1 MGIFKNNKN
10 STNMELDTKKYMIIP
25 VYDTVVLPGVDMQM
39 KIYDLTETE
48 KSRIKI
54 DGNKAILLPL
64 KEDTKPGEV
73 YPSSFYGI
81 GVLADVRSISKNKM
95 GTILHATTMDKVQ
108 VSDITSSG
116 DLLEGFC
123 SILPEQTDITAQ
135 GEKELLESMKSLCSD
150 IAEKIEG
157 GDMAMRYIRAI
168 DDINAFAVVLCQF
181 MDMTLD
187 EKYAL
192 LETDSLKERGLMTQ
206 EVIKKF
212 KGTIDLRQDLNKRY
226 EDTEGVAYKKA
237 AIQKQL
243 QLLQQEL
250 DDMDPETASE
260 ENEFKRKVEESGM
273 PDEARKEVDRVLKRY
288 LACQPNDPEKSG
300 LENYL
305 EFVTSLKWQPD
316 ETGPVDLKKAR
327 KVLDRDHYGLA
338 KVKDRIIQQLAV
350 MTLKDDQSG
359 SILLLVGAPG
369 TGKTSMGKSIA
380 EALGRKYV
388 RVSLGGVRDEAEIR
402 GHRRTYIGAMP
413 GRIMD
418 GIRRAGS
425 MNPVVVLDEVD
436 KLMQGGFS
444 GDPSSA
450 LLEVL
455 DPEQNNTFT
464 DHYMNIPY
472 DLSNVLFICTANSW
486 DTIPGPLLDRME
498 VISLS
503 GYSPLDKMQIAKRH
517 LLPRAMED
525 AGLNSDQIKVT
536 DGAIKRIV
544 EEYTMEAGVRGLK
557 KQLDILC
564 RHTAADY
571 VENGK
576 KESITVNAKD
586 VPKYLGNKGRV
597 HDRKLKNAPAG
608 VVTGLAWTQ
617 VGGEIL
623 FIETRAM
630 HGNGQLVLTGQLGDV
645 MKESATISVNLV
657 KSIFMN
663 DKLDF
668 KNTDIHIHVPS
679 GAVPKDGPSAGI
691 TMFTALTSLVTGIP
705 VSSELAMTGEVS
717 LRGQVMPIGGLPE
730 KLMAA
735 QRSGIKKVLIPKAN
749 VRDLEDVPEEVRNS
763 LEIVPVDTIEEV
775 IRHALGIK
783 LPPYN
788 NRPFKVSFGKDG
800 ENIA

>member
-1 MGIFKNNKN
+1 MYNEIN
-10 STNMELDTKKYMIIP
+10 TKKYMIIP
-25 VYDTVVLPGVDMQM
+25 VYDTVVLPAVDMQM
-39 KIYDLTETE
+39 KIYDLTENE

-54 DGNKAILLPL
+54 DGNKAVLLPL
-64 KEDTKPGEV
+64 KEDARPGEITAG
-73 YPSSFYGI
+73 SFYGL
-81 GVLADVRSISKNKM
+81 GVLADIRSVSQSKM
-95 GTILHATTMDKVQ
+95 GTILHATTLDKVS
-108 VSDITSSG
+108 VSGISNVG
-116 DLLEGFC
+116 EILEGAC
-123 SILPEQTDITAQ
+123 SIIPEEKDITAQ
-135 GEKELLESMKSLCSD
+135 GERELLDAMKGISGE
-150 IAEKIEG
+150 IAAKFEG

-192 LETDSLKERGLMTQ
+192 LETNSLKERGLMTQ
-206 EVIKKF
+206 EALKKF
-212 KGTIDLRQDLNKRY
+212 RGTIELRQDLKQRY
-226 EDTEGVAYKKA
+226 DDTEGVAYKKA

-273 PDEARKEVDRVLKRY
+273 PEEARKEVDRVLKRY
-288 LACQPNDPEKSG
+288 LASQPNDPEKST

-305 EFVTSLKWQPD
+305 DFVTSLKWVPD
-316 ETGPVDLKKAR
+316 ETEPVDLKKAR
-327 KVLDRDHYGLA
+327 KILDRDHYGLS

-350 MTLKDDQSG
+350 MTLKEDQSG

-369 TGKTSMGKSIA
+369 TGKTSMGRSIA

-388 RVSLGGVRDEAEIR
+388 RVSLGGIRDEAEIR

-418 GIRRAGS
+418 GIRRSGS

-436 KLMQGGFS
+436 KLIQGGYQ
-444 GDPSSA
+444 GDPASA

-525 AGLNSDQIKVT
+525 AGLNETQIHVT

-576 KESITVNAKD
+576 KDSITVTAKE
-586 VPKYLGNKGRV
+586 VPKYLGNKGIQ
-597 HDRKLKNAPAG
+597 HDRKLKNSPAG

-617 VGGEIL
+617 IGGEIL

-630 HGNGQLVLTGQLGDV
+630 HGSGQVSLTGQLGDV
-645 MKESATISVNLV
+645 MKESATISVSLV

-691 TMFTALTSLVTGIP
+691 TLLTALVSLVTGIP
-705 VSSELAMTGEVS
+705 VSNELAMTGEVS

-763 LEIVPVDTIEEV
+763 LEIVPVETIDEV

-788 NRPFKVSFGKDG
+788 NRPFNVSFGKDG
-800 ENIA
+800 QNIA

>member
-1 MGIFKNNKN
+1 MYNEIN
-10 STNMELDTKKYMIIP
+10 TKKYMIIP
-25 VYDTVVLPGVDMQM
+25 VYDTVVLPAVDMQM
-39 KIYDLTETE
+39 KIYDLTENE

-54 DGNKAILLPL
+54 DGNKAVLLPL
-64 KEDTKPGEV
+64 KEDARPGEITAG
-73 YPSSFYGI
+73 SFYGL
-81 GVLADVRSISKNKM
+81 GVLADIRSVSQSKM
-95 GTILHATTMDKVQ
+95 GTILHATTLDKVS
-108 VSDITSSG
+108 VSGISNVG
-116 DLLEGFC
+116 EILEGAC
-123 SILPEQTDITAQ
+123 SIIPEEKDITAQ
-135 GEKELLESMKSLCSD
+135 GERELLDAMKGISGE
-150 IAEKIEG
+150 IAAKFEG

-192 LETDSLKERGLMTQ
+192 LETNSLKDRGLMTQ
-206 EVIKKF
+206 EALKKF
-212 KGTIDLRQDLNKRY
+212 RGTIELRQDLKQRY
-226 EDTEGVAYKKA
+226 DDTEGVAYKKA

-273 PDEARKEVDRVLKRY
+273 PEEARKEVDRVLKRY
-288 LACQPNDPEKSG
+288 LASQPNDPEKST

-305 EFVTSLKWQPD
+305 DFVTSLKWVPD
-316 ETGPVDLKKAR
+316 ETEPVDLKKAR
-327 KVLDRDHYGLA
+327 KILDRDHYGLS

-350 MTLKDDQSG
+350 MTLKEDQSG

-369 TGKTSMGKSIA
+369 TGKTSMGRSIA

-388 RVSLGGVRDEAEIR
+388 RVSLGGIRDEAEIR

-418 GIRRAGS
+418 GIRRSGS

-436 KLMQGGFS
+436 KLIQGGYQ
-444 GDPSSA
+444 GDPASA

-525 AGLNSDQIKVT
+525 AGLNETQIHVT

-576 KESITVNAKD
+576 KDSITVTAKE
-586 VPKYLGNKGRV
+586 VPKYLGNKGIQ
-597 HDRKLKNAPAG
+597 HDRKLKNSPAG

-617 VGGEIL
+617 IGGEIL
-623 FIETRAM
+623 FIETRC
-630 HGNGQLVLTGQLGDV
+630 H
-645 MKESATISVNLV
+645 E
-657 KSIFMN
+657 
-663 DKLDF
+663 
-668 KNTDIHIHVPS
+668 
-679 GAVPKDGPSAGI
+679 
-691 TMFTALTSLVTGIP
+691 
-705 VSSELAMTGEVS
+705 
-717 LRGQVMPIGGLPE
+717 R
-730 KLMAA
+730 
-735 QRSGIKKVLIPKAN
+735 
-749 VRDLEDVPEEVRNS
+749 
-763 LEIVPVDTIEEV
+763 
-775 IRHALGIK
+775 IRHHLRQSREVHLHERQTGFQK
-783 LPPYN
+783 YRHPHP
-788 NRPFKVSFGKDG
+788 RPLRCGSERRSLCRHNPADCSGFSCHRHPSQQRTGHDRRSVSAWTGHAHRRTSGKAYGRPAFRHQKSPDPESKRPG
-800 ENIA
+800 SGGCSGRSAQQSGDRTGGNHRRSDPSCARNQTAPL

>member
-1 MGIFKNNKN
+1 MYNEIN
-10 STNMELDTKKYMIIP
+10 TKKYMIIP
-25 VYDTVVLPGVDMQM
+25 VYDTVVLPAVDMQM
-39 KIYDLTETE
+39 KIYDLTENE

-54 DGNKAILLPL
+54 DGNKAVLLPL
-64 KEDTKPGEV
+64 KEDARPGEITAG
-73 YPSSFYGI
+73 SFYGL
-81 GVLADVRSISKNKM
+81 GVLADIRSVSQSKM
-95 GTILHATTMDKVQ
+95 GTILHATTLDKVS
-108 VSDITSSG
+108 VSGISNVG
-116 DLLEGFC
+116 EILEGAC
-123 SILPEQTDITAQ
+123 SIIPEEKDITAQ
-135 GEKELLESMKSLCSD
+135 GERELLDAMKGISGE
-150 IAEKIEG
+150 IAAKFEG

-192 LETDSLKERGLMTQ
+192 LETNSLKERGLMTQ
-206 EVIKKF
+206 EALKKF
-212 KGTIDLRQDLNKRY
+212 RGTIELRQDLKQRY
-226 EDTEGVAYKKA
+226 DDTEGVAYKKA

-273 PDEARKEVDRVLKRY
+273 PEEARKEVDRVLKRY
-288 LACQPNDPEKSG
+288 LASQPNDPEKST

-305 EFVTSLKWQPD
+305 DFVTSLKWVPD
-316 ETGPVDLKKAR
+316 ETEPVDLKKAR
-327 KVLDRDHYGLA
+327 KILDRDHYGLS

-350 MTLKDDQSG
+350 MTLKEDQSG

-369 TGKTSMGKSIA
+369 TGKTSMGRSIA

-388 RVSLGGVRDEAEIR
+388 RVSLGGIRDEAEIR

-418 GIRRAGS
+418 GIRRSGS

-436 KLMQGGFS
+436 KLIQGGYQ
-444 GDPSSA
+444 GDPASA

-525 AGLNSDQIKVT
+525 AGLNETQIHVT

-564 RHTAADY
+564 RHTAA
-571 VENGK
+571 E
-576 KESITVNAKD
+576 
-586 VPKYLGNKGRV
+586 
-597 HDRKLKNAPAG
+597 
-608 VVTGLAWTQ
+608 
-617 VGGEIL
+617 
-623 FIETRAM
+623 
-630 HGNGQLVLTGQLGDV
+630 GQHYG
-645 MKESATISVNLV
+645 
-657 KSIFMN
+657 
-663 DKLDF
+663 
-668 KNTDIHIHVPS
+668 
-679 GAVPKDGPSAGI
+679 
-691 TMFTALTSLVTGIP
+691 
-705 VSSELAMTGEVS
+705 
-717 LRGQVMPIGGLPE
+717 
-730 KLMAA
+730 
-735 QRSGIKKVLIPKAN
+735 
-749 VRDLEDVPEEVRNS
+749 
-763 LEIVPVDTIEEV
+763 
-775 IRHALGIK
+775 
-783 LPPYN
+783 YC
-788 NRPFKVSFGKDG
+788 
-800 ENIA
+800 